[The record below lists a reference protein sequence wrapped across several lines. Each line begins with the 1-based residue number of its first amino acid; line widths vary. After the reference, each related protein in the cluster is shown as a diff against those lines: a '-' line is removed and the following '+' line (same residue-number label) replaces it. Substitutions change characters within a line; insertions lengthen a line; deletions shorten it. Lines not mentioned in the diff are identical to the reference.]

1 MLKPSDM
8 QMPPQ
13 KTSLL
18 KALSTFAEM
27 VLNWELFLRA

>member
-1 MLKPSDM
+1 MLKPSDL
-8 QMPPQ
+8 QTHPQ

-18 KALSTFAEM
+18 KALSTFAEK